1 MHLLFD
7 LDGTLSDPFVG
18 ITTCIQYAL
27 VGLGRQAP
35 PAENLRWCIGPP
47 LKETF
52 AELLGPQEAHRAD
65 EALAKYR
72 ERFGTVGLFENQLY
86 PGIEA
91 ALAQLSKEG
100 HSLSVATSKPTVFAA
115 RIIKHFGLKKY
126 FRSVDG
132 SELDGTRTD
141 KADLIAYILKRDR
154 LEPNDVIMIG
164 DRKHDIIG
172 ARKNGVAGCGVLWGC
187 GSLEELK
194 TAGAHVCVSAP
205 AELPA
210 VVRTMSAAATA
221 SRVSSL

>member
-7 LDGTLSDPFVG
+7 LDGTLSDSFVG

-27 VGLGRQAP
+27 VGLGHQSP
-35 PAENLRWCIGPP
+35 PAENLRWCIGSP
-47 LKETF
+47 LKEIF

-86 PGIEA
+86 PQMEA
-91 ALAQLSKEG
+91 ALAQLNREG
-100 HSLSVATSKPTVFAA
+100 HTLSVATSKPTVFAA
-115 RIIKHFGLKKY
+115 RIIEHFGLKKY

-141 KADLIAYILKRDR
+141 KADLIAHILSRDG
-154 LEPNDVIMIG
+154 LAPNDVIMIG
-164 DRKHDIIG
+164 DRKHDMIG
-172 ARKNGVAGCGVLWGC
+172 ARKNGVAGCGVLWGY
-187 GSLEELK
+187 GTIDELK
-194 TAGAHVCVSAP
+194 AAGAHVCISTP

-210 VVRTMSAAATA
+210 IVKTISDSMATA
-221 SRVSSL
+221 KIVVS